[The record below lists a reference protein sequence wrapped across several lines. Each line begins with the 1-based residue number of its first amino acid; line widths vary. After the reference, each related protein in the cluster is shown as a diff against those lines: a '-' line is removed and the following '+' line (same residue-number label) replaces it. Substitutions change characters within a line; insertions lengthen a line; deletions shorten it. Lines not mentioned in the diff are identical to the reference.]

1 MKVSEIFE
9 SAYKKGRQ
17 TKYLHKKEF
26 HFLRNGKIVLN
37 TTIDFKM
44 TDEELTKELLEMKEM
59 SDADQI
65 FLVWTANEGYCNVEI
80 DLGDD

>member
-1 MKVSEIFE
+1 MIQ

-17 TKYLHKKEF
+17 TKFLHKKQFE
-26 HFLRNGKIVLN
+26 FLRNGKMVLN

-44 TDEELTKELLEMKEM
+44 DEKQLIKELKDMKKM
-59 SDADQI
+59 SKADQV
-65 FLVWTANEGYCNVEI
+65 FLVWTANEGHCNVEI